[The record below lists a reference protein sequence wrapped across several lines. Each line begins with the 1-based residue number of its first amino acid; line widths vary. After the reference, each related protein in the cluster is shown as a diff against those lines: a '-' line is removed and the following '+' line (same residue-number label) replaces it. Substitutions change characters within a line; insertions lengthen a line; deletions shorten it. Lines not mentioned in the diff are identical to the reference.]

1 MNYICFQ
8 KFNVMA
14 KNKLKQ
20 KKAGKSTQG
29 IYGINANN
37 SRIVPVK
44 GRSEISN
51 KVKGIKAQ

>member
-1 MNYICFQ
+1 
-8 KFNVMA
+8 MA